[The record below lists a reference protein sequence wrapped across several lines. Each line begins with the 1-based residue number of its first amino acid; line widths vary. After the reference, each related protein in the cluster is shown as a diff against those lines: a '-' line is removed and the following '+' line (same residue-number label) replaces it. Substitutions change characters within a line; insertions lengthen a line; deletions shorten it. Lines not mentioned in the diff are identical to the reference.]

1 LAAKGEGLYAFR
13 LTLSAKKALAAKG
26 DQLSAF
32 TFQLFALN
40 CCFIHKYN
48 MSVTYN
54 MQPAFAVDDASLL
67 ETDLTT
73 CHLLVL
79 VGQGTFSYVVFDPAG
94 GKFLALKSYNFQPQ
108 KLAVADL
115 EMIERVFDADK
126 LLFTAFKSVLLA
138 FDASVSTLVPEN
150 QYSPQ
155 LKKDFLHMV
164 YPEKLQEAVL
174 ADVLPPPMSLVN
186 VYAVDKD
193 LLGFLRKEFSTDR
206 VVHAHSALL
215 QAYPYDFDFRAHDG
229 VAYIMAQR
237 NRFTITIY
245 AAGKLLNQQELPYQS
260 GLDIVYHLVNAVRVL
275 GLDEQKVK
283 VKLGGP
289 LAKDSDIYQEL
300 HKFVSHLEWVQRLP
314 EFQYIG
320 KMQEMPGYYFHNLY
334 ALALCV

>member
-1 LAAKGEGLYAFR
+1 
-13 LTLSAKKALAAKG
+13 
-26 DQLSAF
+26 
-32 TFQLFALN
+32 
-40 CCFIHKYN
+40 

-79 VGQGTFSYVVFDPAG
+79 VGQGTFSYVVFEPAG
-94 GKFLALKSYNFQPQ
+94 GKFLALKSYHFQPQ

-126 LLFTAFKSVLLA
+126 LLFTAFRSVLLA
-138 FDASVSTLVPEN
+138 FDAAVSTLVPES
-150 QYSPQ
+150 QYSSQ
-155 LKKDFLHMV
+155 LKKDYLHMA

-174 ADVLPPPMSLVN
+174 ADILPPPMSLVN

-206 VVHAHSALL
+206 MVHAHSALL
-215 QAYPYDFDFRAHDG
+215 QAYPYDFDFRAADG

-245 AAGKLLNQQELPYQS
+245 AGGKLLNQQEQPYQT
-260 GLDIVYHLVNAVRVL
+260 GLDIVYHLVNTLRIL

-289 LAKDSDIYQEL
+289 IAKDTDVYGEL
-300 HKFVSHLEWVQRLP
+300 HKFMPHVEWVQRLSD
-314 EFQYIG
+314 FQYIS
-320 KMQEMPGYYFHNLY
+320 KMQELPAHYFHHLY